1 MNRRV
6 RAVIRKEFRELVRD
20 PITLVIAVALPIA
33 MLVIFGYAIRLEV
46 EDVRT
51 AVVDF
56 DHTAE
61 SARLVEAFTNTGHF
75 VVHRRPADEREARR
89 LLDQGAVR
97 VALVIPPG
105 FGRDITQ
112 KRAAPL
118 QTLVDGSYSSIA
130 RIIQAEV
137 DAVTLAFIA
146 REAPRRA
153 VAVPASR
160 RRGIRDESRVW
171 YNPELRSETFVVS
184 GLFAV
189 ILMAFPPLLTTL
201 AVVREK
207 ESGSVQQVYVSPLR
221 PWEFIAGKM
230 AAYVVVAFLELVAIL
245 ALGKWW
251 FDVPF
256 RGGPIAMLAGSVLF
270 VFCTVGIGLLVSTVT
285 RSQVVA
291 VLLALIITVMPS
303 FLFSGFMFPIS
314 SMAAPVQWYT
324 RIFPAQYFVE
334 ISRGA
339 FLKGIGVTELW
350 KQLLVLA
357 AYTLAVFG
365 AASLRFRKKIA

>member
-6 RAVIRKEFRELVRD
+6 RAVIRKEFRELLRD
-20 PITLVIAVALPIA
+20 PITLLIAAVLPVV
-33 MLVIFGYAIRLEV
+33 MLVVFGYAIRLEV
-46 EDVRT
+46 EDVRM
-51 AVVDF
+51 AVVDH
-56 DHTAE
+56 DRTLA
-61 SARLVEAFTNTGHF
+61 SARFVEAFTNSGHF
-75 VVHRRPADEREARR
+75 VVHRRPNDVREAQG
-89 LLDQGAVR
+89 LLDRGAVR
-97 VALVIPPG
+97 VALVVPAG
-105 FGRDITQ
+105 FGRELAQGRT
-112 KRAAPL
+112 APV
-118 QTLVDGSYSSIA
+118 QTLIDGSYSSIA
-130 RIIQAEV
+130 RILQAEV
-137 DAVTLAFIA
+137 EAVTLAFAA
-146 REAPRRA
+146 REA
-153 VAVPASR
+153 SR
-160 RRGIRDESRVW
+160 SAGRPLAATGIQDEARVW

-207 ESGSVQQVYVSPLR
+207 ESGSVQQIYVSPLR
-221 PWEFIAGKM
+221 SWEFIAGKM
-230 AAYVVVAFLELVAIL
+230 AAYVVVAFLELVLIL
-245 ALGKWW
+245 ALGRWW

-256 RGGPIAMLAGSVLF
+256 RGGPLAVLLGSVLF
-270 VFCTVGIGLLVSTVT
+270 VFCTVGIGLLVSTMT

-314 SMAAPVQWYT
+314 SMAEAVQWYT
-324 RIFPAQYFVE
+324 RLFPAQYFVE

-350 KQLLVLA
+350 EELLVLA

>member
-1 MNRRV
+1 MNARV
-6 RAVIRKEFRELVRD
+6 RAVVRKEFRELARD
-20 PITLVIAVALPIA
+20 PITLWIAVAVPVV

-46 EDVRT
+46 EDVRM

-56 DHTAE
+56 DRTVG
-61 SARLVEAFTNTGHF
+61 SARFVEAFTNTGHF
-75 VVHRRPADEREARR
+75 NVHRRPADEREAGR
-89 LLDQGAVR
+89 LLDRGVVR
-97 VALVIPPG
+97 VALVIPQG
-105 FGRDITQ
+105 FGRELEASRTTS
-112 KRAAPL
+112 A
-118 QTLVDGSYSSIA
+118 QTLIDGSYSSTA
-130 RIIQAEV
+130 RILKAEV
-137 DAVTLAFIA
+137 EAITVAFTESGTGGSIVA
-146 REAPRRA
+146 GAGSPTGIQDRA
-153 VAVPASR
+153 
-160 RRGIRDESRVW
+160 RVW

-189 ILMAFPPLLTTL
+189 ILMAFPPLLTAL

-207 ESGSVQQVYVSPLR
+207 ESGSVEQIYVSPLR

-230 AAYVVVAFLELVAIL
+230 TAYVVVAFLELLLIL
-245 ALGKWW
+245 GLGTWW

-256 RGGPIAMLAGSVLF
+256 RGGPLVLLLGSILF

-291 VLLALIITVMPS
+291 VLLALIVTVMPS

-314 SMAAPVQWYT
+314 SMADAVQWYT

-350 KQLLVLA
+350 EQLRVLA
-357 AYTLAVFG
+357 AYTAVVFG
-365 AASLRFRKKIA
+365 AASLRFRKKLG